1 MESDHGNAVDAV
13 QDVESDHGNAVDA
26 VQDVESDHGNAVDAV
41 QDVESDHGNAV
52 DAVPD
57 VESDHGDES
66 DAIPPMEPNSLERLL
81 LHILILIFQYAIC
94 NSILSRQS
102 YNPSNHNKALMHK
115 HHSSAIILEQPQVV
129 SKISKR

>member
-1 MESDHGNAVDAV
+1 M
-13 QDVESDHGNAVDA
+13 ESDHGNAVDA

-66 DAIPPMEPNSLERLL
+66 DAIPPMEPNSLERLP

-115 HHSSAIILEQPQVV
+115 HHSSAIILQQPQVV